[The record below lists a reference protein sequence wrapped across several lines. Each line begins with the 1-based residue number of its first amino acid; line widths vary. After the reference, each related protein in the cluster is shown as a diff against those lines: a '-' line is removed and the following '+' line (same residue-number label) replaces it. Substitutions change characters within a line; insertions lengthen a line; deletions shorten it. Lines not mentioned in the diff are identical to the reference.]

1 MRFQFSKNEFFIEP
15 NVENSNLALFRI
27 KYNKSDRS
35 RRIRKSKIRIKAKI
49 LELEKLLAA
58 KYQYL
63 IKDILNIYTFDM
75 C

>member
-1 MRFQFSKNEFFIEP
+1 MRFQFSNNEFFIEP

-27 KYNKSDRS
+27 KYNISD
-35 RRIRKSKIRIKAKI
+35 RRIRKSKIRIEAKT
-49 LELEKLLAA
+49 LELEKLLAK

-63 IKDILNIYTFDM
+63 IKNILNIYTFHM